1 MKKIILVST
10 ILLLLG
16 KFAYSESRSDSAKK
30 MTITTDTIIGKKIAL
45 PVLEGYYKDEI
56 TEIDLNS
63 YKGKWIIL
71 FFYPADFTFVCP
83 TELKELADYYKD
95 FAASDAEIF
104 SISTDSPYVHRAWKK
119 DNSLLKDV
127 RFPMLSDRGG
137 AFSKYMGV
145 YESRQGIAI
154 RATFIIDPEGYV
166 VAAEYSH
173 ESIGRNAGELLRK
186 LDAAIAIR
194 KGGGGYCPAG
204 WVPGKEIIKEK

>member
-71 FFYPADFTFVCP
+71 FFI
-83 TELKELADYYKD
+83 LL
-95 FAASDAEIF
+95 ILLL
-104 SISTDSPYVHRAWKK
+104 YVPQ
-119 DNSLLKDV
+119 S
-127 RFPMLSDRGG
+127 
-137 AFSKYMGV
+137 
-145 YESRQGIAI
+145 
-154 RATFIIDPEGYV
+154 
-166 VAAEYSH
+166 
-173 ESIGRNAGELLRK
+173 
-186 LDAAIAIR
+186 
-194 KGGGGYCPAG
+194 
-204 WVPGKEIIKEK
+204 